1 MIKLRAIATTFLV
14 IWGFNSSAQCIDC
27 NVYIDQIGDNNNIT
41 VAQDGAHRAAIV
53 MGKNS
58 QTDGNTIGIDQKD
71 PGLKTVS
78 IELLSGINNGI
89 NITQQGTGTHTTGI
103 MNLAGSANNIT
114 VNQSGAGNHQL
125 SVLADSGTTNSANTI
140 TANQSGSAGADKF
153 FQLNLKGSQG
163 ATVNILQNNLT
174 TPDSASMNVQC
185 APGMCGTFS
194 YTKN

>member
-1 MIKLRAIATTFLV
+1 MRVPMIIFMVMWAV
-14 IWGFNSSAQCIDC
+14 NSYASCSVDC
-27 NVYIDQIGDNNNIT
+27 SIYIDQIGDNNTIT
-41 VAQDGAHRAAIV
+41 VSQDGAHRAAVV
-53 MGKNS
+53 MGKVA
-58 QTDGNTIGIDQKD
+58 QTDGNAITIDQKD

-89 NITQQGTGTHTTGI
+89 NITQQGTGSHTTGI
-103 MNLAGSANNIT
+103 MNLAGTANNIT

-125 SVLADSGTTNSANTI
+125 SVLADTGTNNSANNIIAT
-140 TANQSGSAGADKF
+140 QSGGVGADKF

-163 ATVNILQNNLT
+163 ATVNILQNSLT